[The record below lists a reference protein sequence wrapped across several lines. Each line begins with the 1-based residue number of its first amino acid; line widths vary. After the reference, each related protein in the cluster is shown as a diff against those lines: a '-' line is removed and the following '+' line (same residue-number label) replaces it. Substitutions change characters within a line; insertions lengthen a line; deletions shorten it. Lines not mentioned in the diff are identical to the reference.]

1 MAECTYSD
9 GTLRAYLDGELPS
22 FEQALVA
29 RHVTGC
35 SRCEQMLTELRAT
48 AHQVSMLLP
57 APTEIPHPSATLA
70 RLRAEVPNRGLSS
83 AHQSGR
89 KIVNSTRF
97 WSGPRRTAFAAIATL
112 IAAFSLLALPPVRAA
127 ANELLD
133 VFRVKSVVFVPISE
147 DRVRELQNLNFDRK
161 SLFLSQPEFE
171 GKAEPRAVAS
181 AAEAKSAVGF
191 DVSGVNELPQAAT
204 STETVVTSAQKGTFQ
219 VNVQSAREL
228 LNLLDVKDVTLP
240 DALGEQPIVVNMQP
254 VAQTKYRSDNYEVTL
269 LQGRSPDV
277 TLPDGVELEQLGR
290 AALQV
295 LGSSPEEAEAMA
307 SSIDWSSTLVVP
319 IPESVS
325 ELGKVTVNGSPAM
338 MVSDANG
345 EDSRGSRLLYWQ
357 NDGTFYVL
365 EARGLDRAELLAAAE
380 SVR

>member
-1 MAECTYSD
+1 
-9 GTLRAYLDGELPS
+9 
-22 FEQALVA
+22 
-29 RHVTGC
+29 
-35 SRCEQMLTELRAT
+35 
-48 AHQVSMLLP
+48 
-57 APTEIPHPSATLA
+57 
-70 RLRAEVPNRGLSS
+70 
-83 AHQSGR
+83 
-89 KIVNSTRF
+89 
-97 WSGPRRTAFAAIATL
+97 
-112 IAAFSLLALPPVRAA
+112 
-127 ANELLD
+127 
-133 VFRVKSVVFVPISE
+133 
-147 DRVRELQNLNFDRK
+147 
-161 SLFLSQPEFE
+161 
-171 GKAEPRAVAS
+171 
-181 AAEAKSAVGF
+181 
-191 DVSGVNELPQAAT
+191 
-204 STETVVTSAQKGTFQ
+204 
-219 VNVQSAREL
+219 
-228 LNLLDVKDVTLP
+228 
-240 DALGEQPIVVNMQP
+240 MQP